1 MSSQSAA
8 RRYAAALFDVAQRA
22 GSAEQAGRSLEQ
34 LSALV
39 SGHPELQRVLTSPA
53 VPVAVKRD
61 IVGAV
66 IAAAGGAGAEVGRMI
81 SMLAERDRL
90 GELSDLSAAF
100 SERLMD
106 AQKVVRADVT
116 TATPLSEASRQAL
129 TAALGR
135 ATGKSVTITERV
147 DPAIVGGV
155 IARVG
160 SLVYDASITRQI
172 ERLRDTLTA
181 SH

>member
-8 RRYAAALFDVAQRA
+8 RRYAAALFDVTHRA
-22 GSAEQAGRSLEQ
+22 GSAEQAGSSLAQ
-34 LSALV
+34 LAEIVAS
-39 SGHPELQRVLTSPA
+39 HPELNRVLTSPA
-53 VPVAVKRD
+53 VPVAVKSK
-61 IVGAV
+61 IVAAV
-66 IAAAGGAGAEVGRMI
+66 IAAGGGANAEVGRMI

-90 GELSDLSAAF
+90 GELTDLAAAF

-106 AQKVVRADVT
+106 AQKILRADVT
-116 TATPLSEASRQAL
+116 TAVPLTDASRQAL

-160 SLVYDASITRQI
+160 SFVYDASITRQI
-172 ERLRDTLTA
+172 ERLRDRLTA